1 MISDWFYLCAFLCG
15 DLLKRE
21 KGTMSLRD
29 KLVFLQLFACMGRHL
44 TLHYQKERQKLM
56 DRIDD
61 EHLTYNEEKEIEVSP
76 ETVHKIIELI
86 EACRDFKTVRLVSA

>member
-1 MISDWFYLCAFLCG
+1 
-15 DLLKRE
+15 
-21 KGTMSLRD
+21 
-29 KLVFLQLFACMGRHL
+29 
-44 TLHYQKERQKLM
+44 M

>member
-21 KGTMSLRD
+21 KGKMSLRD
-29 KLVFLQLFACMGRHL
+29 KLLFLQIIACMGRHL
-44 TLHYQKERQKLM
+44 TLHYQQERQKLL

-61 EHLTYNEEKEIEVSP
+61 EQPRIEDKEIDVSP
-76 ETVHKIIELI
+76 DTINKIIELL
-86 EACRDFKTVRLVSA
+86 EACRDFKTVRLVSP